1 MCISVLTSNQR
12 PKYVIGQ
19 EISQTKVVGE
29 NKICVLCP
37 VHFLHNFSDCSMS
50 KSNVFVVMLPY
61 NLRTNGEVLMNFF
74 IESQNFR
81 VMSVCLGPA
90 ASI

>member
-1 MCISVLTSNQR
+1 MFKRQNANGLMCISVRTSNQR

-37 VHFLHNFSDCSMS
+37 VHFLHNF
-50 KSNVFVVMLPY
+50 
-61 NLRTNGEVLMNFF
+61 
-74 IESQNFR
+74 
-81 VMSVCLGPA
+81 
-90 ASI
+90 